1 MTVDTKKIV
10 RVDGLARAITASLNA
25 TIGKAGSIQGP
36 KGEKGEKGEKGDIG
50 PAGPQG
56 IQGLRGIQGP
66 KGDRGETGPKGE
78 KGEAGTVTPAAAIA
92 DLTAAPTAGDFNALL
107 NALRAAGLMAGST
120 PAPKVPVKS
129 ISISPSSPTVKEHG
143 TLRLSATVK
152 PDNATD
158 RTVSWSSGDKLTATV
173 TSDGTVTGIKQGTTS
188 ITATANDGS
197 KVSSTVTLT
206 VTAKPTGQG
215 PLALFGD
222 SQLIVDSDTS
232 LTNMGPYPSGAN
244 PGTATSWPSDQS
256 KQIASITGLRV
267 IDLYY
272 GGARIA
278 RDKTGW
284 QGGWAMQSNRL
295 ASLVKADAAN
305 TPGVIVIYGFYNND
319 LHDGL
324 TDTKPATDLSKIAA
338 AYKAKFDEL
347 KAKYPQARILYA
359 LQCIFRSAATE
370 AKPVMT
376 GLPAGTIMTNNF
388 TALQSSERILF
399 TETTLGVPVIDA
411 TDEVWALGSG
421 LTISDMIHPTAE
433 GAVKLGQILGRH
445 IKQAIQ
451 Q

>member
-1 MTVDTKKIV
+1 M
-10 RVDGLARAITASLNA
+10 
-25 TIGKAGSIQGP
+25 
-36 KGEKGEKGEKGDIG
+36 
-50 PAGPQG
+50 
-56 IQGLRGIQGP
+56 
-66 KGDRGETGPKGE
+66 
-78 KGEAGTVTPAAAIA
+78 
-92 DLTAAPTAGDFNALL
+92 
-107 NALRAAGLMAGST
+107 
-120 PAPKVPVKS
+120 
-129 ISISPSSPTVKEHG
+129 
-143 TLRLSATVK
+143 
-152 PDNATD
+152 
-158 RTVSWSSGDKLTATV
+158 
-173 TSDGTVTGIKQGTTS
+173 
-188 ITATANDGS
+188 
-197 KVSSTVTLT
+197 
-206 VTAKPTGQG
+206 
-215 PLALFGD
+215 
-222 SQLIVDSDTS
+222 DSDTS

-305 TPGVIVIYGFYNND
+305 TPGVIVIYGFYSND

-359 LQCIFRSAATE
+359 LQCMFRSAATE

-421 LTISDMIHPTAE
+421 LTVSDMIHPAAE